1 VSWLELQRMPARVV
15 QFYAI
20 QLAAESSVAAA
31 QRRAAERHHSPV
43 GR

>member
-1 VSWLELQRMPARVV
+1 MPARVV

-20 QLAAESSVAAA
+20 QLGAESSVAAA
-31 QRRAAERHHSPV
+31 QRRAAHRDHQPFGQSH

>member
-1 VSWLELQRMPARVV
+1 MPARVV

-31 QRRAAERHHSPV
+31 QRRAAQRDHQPFGQSH